1 MRKPV
6 PCLTIIICSLLLFN
20 VAFAG
25 GTDELAEVRDL
36 SWYISQLRSSFAE
49 EEENPLAETE
59 QLFATVTNPGYSV
72 GSNLFSDTDSF
83 KLFGMLQ
90 KPGTRLVVAVSNGQK
105 YEVLYSL
112 DNGGGISINESG
124 LFHTGRIKLNVGLN
138 RIKLVA
144 YLDEAL
150 TSPEPGK
157 NIQITYVIVKYSPDG
172 KEQVLNSD
180 RSITDVFQDIKKSLS
195 GE

>member
-1 MRKPV
+1 MSVQKKNSRGEK
-6 PCLTIIICSLLLFN
+6 
-20 VAFAG
+20 AFAVF
-25 GTDELAEVRDL
+25 LCKCQYCRHF
-36 SWYISQLRSSFAE
+36 IRSVFR
-49 EEENPLAETE
+49 
-59 QLFATVTNPGYSV
+59 
-72 GSNLFSDTDSF
+72 FSDTDSF

-157 NIQITYVIVKYSPDG
+157 NIQITYVTVKYSPDG